1 MVMSPEFESIS
12 RKANAMPVVWVTVSY
27 VVGLVAGLWSL
38 LLLCVLMFSRLRA
51 LWVYLIPCVGG
62 VAVSLLNVET
72 GRLPDEGLSRMVA
85 VVQRQIGEGCYQVDV
100 RAVSGNAD
108 VLDMTRVTQC
118 HVRAA
123 ALFDRGTPTFL
134 VGDTLVF
141 TAGVMELSALKV
153 SSGSRLGGLYKRGIR
168 QLLTVYDD
176 YAILRAPACG
186 GILRWA
192 SRLRGRLL
200 GHLDSSLLSKQDK
213 AVLSAMLL
221 GAKEGLDDVTKR
233 RYRCGGIS
241 HVMAISGLHVGVIY
255 MMAAF
260 ALAFLRRFRCGRIVH
275 SALVVLLLWCYAIVS
290 GLSPSVLRAVVMF
303 SLLALRGGASPFD
316 TQRYDALFGSALLLL
331 AVNPA
336 LVYDVGFQLSYLS
349 VLAILFFV
357 PKIKTL
363 MPTWLFAVRPV
374 RVLSLAVVVTVTVQL
389 FTLPL
394 TLYYF
399 GTVSVVA
406 VVNNVVVAL
415 LATLLLMVGVTYLFT
430 GFEVCDT
437 IMVLIFRVINKFLDI
452 TLGLPVPCVGGIE
465 FPLWGCA
472 AVFAVVLFAMLQVEV
487 AWLRRSYTVGR

>member
-255 MMAAF
+255 MMAA
-260 ALAFLRRFRCGRIVH
+260 
-275 SALVVLLLWCYAIVS
+275 
-290 GLSPSVLRAVVMF
+290 
-303 SLLALRGGASPFD
+303 
-316 TQRYDALFGSALLLL
+316 
-331 AVNPA
+331 
-336 LVYDVGFQLSYLS
+336 
-349 VLAILFFV
+349 
-357 PKIKTL
+357 
-363 MPTWLFAVRPV
+363 
-374 RVLSLAVVVTVTVQL
+374 
-389 FTLPL
+389 
-394 TLYYF
+394 
-399 GTVSVVA
+399 
-406 VVNNVVVAL
+406 
-415 LATLLLMVGVTYLFT
+415 
-430 GFEVCDT
+430 
-437 IMVLIFRVINKFLDI
+437 
-452 TLGLPVPCVGGIE
+452 
-465 FPLWGCA
+465 
-472 AVFAVVLFAMLQVEV
+472 
-487 AWLRRSYTVGR
+487 